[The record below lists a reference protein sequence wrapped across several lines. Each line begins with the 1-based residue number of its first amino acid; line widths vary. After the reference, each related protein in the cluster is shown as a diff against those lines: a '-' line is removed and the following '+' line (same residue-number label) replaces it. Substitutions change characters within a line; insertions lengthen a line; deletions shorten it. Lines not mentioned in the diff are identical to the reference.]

1 MKDFIQDIAIK
12 QAHRKASLIDE
23 HLARFLTEQGFQTT
37 PWTAEVMKGVLKTN
51 GYELIQEVER
61 NVASETHIFKLV
73 KVYKSTALTIPNP
86 EFTICTTN
94 IKS

>member
-1 MKDFIQDIAIK
+1 MEDFIQDIVSE

-23 HLARFLTEQGFQTT
+23 HLARFLTEQGFQIT
-37 PWTAEVMKGVLKTN
+37 PWTAEVVKGVLRTN

-73 KVYKSTALTIPNP
+73 KVYKTTALTIPNP
-86 EFTICTTN
+86 KITICVSR
-94 IKS
+94 K